1 MLSGPMG
8 ASSLVVDPESGDAK
22 DADDSNHLTSK
33 VPIEEER
40 KSSPV
45 PDEDQEDE
53 EESDD
58 SRHGGGHRKSDAGS
72 SHPGF
77 SADWSADASARAHIF
92 VPVTGSGRLKC
103 VACRTVISSG
113 EASNLKEDQL
123 CRETFLEGIRKYR
136 ENKSV
141 GHHWVKRTNLKGKC
155 KGCGKSFQGKLAFGS
170 SKEVVG
176 ESCSWCKYSYH
187 TKEQCQKEKSLDEF
201 CDLGVHKSVIV
212 PSTWILKVPRK
223 GSFKSS
229 LKNSPSKNRRRK
241 AEASSPTAEEGLRP
255 FCIKPIPDHKI
266 SPLLVF
272 LNPKSGGNQG
282 AKLMQKFQW
291 LLNPRQVFDLTQGGP
306 QPAIE
311 MFRKV
316 PNLKLLACGGDGT
329 VGWLLSVLDKFQIDP
344 LPAVGVL
351 PLGTGNDLSRSL
363 GWGGGYIDEPISKI
377 ISGLQMAEEE
387 MMDRWQLKVTRN
399 EYPVSD
405 PRGKDALPLNVVNNY
420 FSMGVDA
427 HIALEFHEAREAN
440 PQKFSSRI
448 RNKIYYGQ
456 AGGKDLLLRKWKDLS
471 NDIEVICD
479 GEDFTPKLRELR
491 VHSVLFANIPSF
503 GSGTHPWDPAK
514 GTQQINDGMIEVIG
528 LTTYQLPMLQG
539 GLHGSCITQ
548 CKSAIIRTKKTIS
561 MQVDGEASRLN
572 PATIELS
579 FLNQVK
585 MLTRR
590 KGQGK
595 SRITYA
601 DPDTPLQ
608 ITVSRILMRDYAAH
622 HQDKDKLKEMAK
634 AVGEIKTNSK
644 ADLSEVRDL
653 IKKVLENNPGPNI
666 PESFVQDWCFID
678 AVTAIRFFRI
688 DRAQEGF
695 HYLIDICDDS
705 VVYLVLNEGD
715 DSQLTA
721 EDPLVIDSPIVA
733 EAPVKPIVQEQ
744 ENEIVSNHSES
755 EKRDVFL
762 EVNSNLPCP
771 HNGQESPRN
780 NTLSPKTQMP
790 KSTSPEPSPT
800 IQQVL
805 EKTTEGIL
813 KAARL
818 GDLKML
824 RELHQEGYSLLSID
838 ETGKTALHYGARFGN
853 KEVVKY
859 LIAQA
864 PPSILDLVDNEK
876 GQTALHKAASYKRRT
891 ISCMLVAA
899 GASLLIKDNAELT
912 PRQLAALAED
922 NELASYLESQEEF
935 QREKAEGLVEGN
947 SGDFETPV

>member
-8 ASSLVVDPESGDAK
+8 ASSLVVDPDGGDAK
-22 DADDSNHLTSK
+22 DADEANHLTSK

-58 SRHGGGHRKSDAGS
+58 SRHGGGHRKSDAGT

-77 SADWSADASARAHIF
+77 SADWSADASPRAHIF
-92 VPVTGSGRLKC
+92 VPVTGSGRWKC
-103 VACRTVISSG
+103 VACRMVIPAG
-113 EASNLKEDQL
+113 ETNNLKEDEL
-123 CRETFLEGIRKYR
+123 CRETFREGIRKYR

-141 GHHWVKRTNLKGKC
+141 DHHWVKRTNLKGKC

-187 TKEQCQKEKSLDEF
+187 MKDQCQKDKSQDDF
-201 CDLGVHKSVIV
+201 CCLGVHKSVIV

-306 QPAIE
+306 QPAID

-316 PNLKLLACGGDGT
+316 PNIKLLACGGDGT
-329 VGWLLSVLDKFQIDP
+329 VGWLLSVLDKYQIDP

-399 EYPVSD
+399 EYQSSD
-405 PRGKDALPLNVVNNY
+405 TRGKDALPLNVVNNY

-514 GTQQINDGMIEVIG
+514 GTQQINDGRIEVIG

-548 CKSAIIRTKKTIS
+548 CRSAVIRTTKTIS

-601 DPDTPLQ
+601 DPDVALE
-608 ITVSRILMRDYAAH
+608 ITVSRILMRDYAAY
-622 HQDKDKLKEMAK
+622 HQDKDKLKDMSK
-634 AVGEIKTNSK
+634 PVGKIKTNSK

-653 IKKVLENNPGPNI
+653 IKKVLENNPGPNQQ
-666 PESFVQDWCFID
+666 SFVQDWCFID

-705 VVYLVLNEGD
+705 VVYLVLNDDE

-721 EDPLVIDSPIVA
+721 EEPLVIDSPIVA
-733 EAPVKPIVQEQ
+733 EAPPKPVLEEQ

-771 HNGQESPRN
+771 RNGQEPPR

-790 KSTSPEPSPT
+790 KSASPEPSPT

-935 QREKAEGLVEGN
+935 QREKAEGLVDGN